1 MESKSKQQW
10 YEELLNLEAFSYIKP
25 NRYKHESGFRCFEV
39 GYLTVGDDNKMK
51 EKLVLN
57 KYSDHIQLYNYNFE
71 KVKGEIISDLLPNL
85 DLLLDGYIRIYNMG
99 SEENYWW
106 GNLDFVVS
114 SAQLSPMVDEL
125 GISKFS
131 KKKKDGAK

>member
-1 MESKSKQQW
+1 METK
-10 YEELLNLEAFSYIKP
+10 EEWLKLLKEGEAFCYIKP
-25 NRYKHESGFRCFEV
+25 TKRIHGSGYRCFEV
-39 GYLTVGDDNKMK
+39 GYLTVGDDKKMK

-57 KYSDHIQLYNYNFE
+57 TYSDHIQLYNYNFE
-71 KVKGEIISDLLPNL
+71 KVKGEMISDLLPNL
-85 DLLLDGYIRIYNMG
+85 DLLLDGYIRIYKIG
-99 SEENYWW
+99 SQENYWW
-106 GNLDFVVS
+106 GSLDFVVS